1 LRSPWRAETEPFRNA
16 SIGGLESQQWV
27 KMRNTRSE
35 HNESASPPI
44 ATGSQTWQHVAC
56 GPAPDIRARRSFVRL
71 MLRELDTN
79 DTYRLPLRHR
89 SNTQR
94 KCEKLRVSRTS
105 PLIPY
110 LPTCERTSTCDAK
123 GPETDYFHRLAVIK
137 TSVHT
142 AADGKVSKHAVNRRK
157 DFKRPEGDCRRSSK
171 SRGVTG
177 PERGSPDRPMRR
189 PSCRRAASSP
199 RGRNNLSSSR

>member
-1 LRSPWRAETEPFRNA
+1 MHRLIDISLRNKFLVLILTAVMVGVGIYSVRRLPIENGLPFSLDGSCQCPNMAVVPLRRPDGEPARKIARLGTDNICWQA
-16 SIGGLESQQWV
+16 CPQTCQCIGPGELRV

-94 KCEKLRVSRTS
+94 
-105 PLIPY
+105 
-110 LPTCERTSTCDAK
+110 A
-123 GPETDYFHRLAVIK
+123 
-137 TSVHT
+137 
-142 AADGKVSKHAVNRRK
+142 
-157 DFKRPEGDCRRSSK
+157 
-171 SRGVTG
+171 
-177 PERGSPDRPMRR
+177 
-189 PSCRRAASSP
+189 
-199 RGRNNLSSSR
+199 